1 MTLLLSI
8 AEALALFVSAALI
21 VISLIVIVNLAAF
34 PRLKPSARA
43 VEQSISVLIPA
54 RNEAA
59 VIAETVRS
67 LLAQT
72 ADRLEV
78 ILLDDGSTDGTG
90 DLALDAAAGDPRL
103 RVIRGQPLPEGWLG
117 KNWACHQLAEQAA
130 GDFLIFTDA
139 DVRWGAGAL
148 SAVAALADQKHA
160 DLLTVWSTQETVTW
174 GERLII
180 PLMALVILGYLPAPL
195 VHHTRLS
202 AFAAANGQ
210 CLAFRR
216 AAYRQVGGHAAVRRS
231 IIEDISMARRIKRA
245 GLRLWMA
252 DGNELIR
259 CRMYRSWREVRDGYA
274 KNILA
279 GYGGRVSLLL
289 LASVFHWLIFIAPL
303 IWLIFGGIDRGWAL
317 ALLGIGIGVRAL
329 TAAFTHQRVIDALL
343 MPLSCLLM
351 TVIAARAIE
360 WQWRYGGP
368 RWKDR
373 AIQMGNGAPQPPSDA
388 A

>member
-1 MTLLLSI
+1 MTPPLSI
-8 AEALALFVSAALI
+8 ADVLALFVSAALI
-21 VISLIVIVNLAAF
+21 TISAITILNAFTF
-34 PRLKPSARA
+34 PRLKSSAPTEA
-43 VEQSISVLIPA
+43 ISVSVLIPA

-67 LLAQT
+67 LLVQDAAQM
-72 ADRLEV
+72 EV

-90 DLALDAAAGDPRL
+90 DLARQAAAGDPRL
-103 RVIRGQPLPEGWLG
+103 RVVEGQPLPDGWLG
-117 KNWACHQLAEQAA
+117 KNWACHQLSEQAT
-130 GDFLIFTDA
+130 GEFLIFTDA
-139 DVRWGAGAL
+139 DVRWSKGAISAL
-148 SAVAALADQKHA
+148 VALAEEKQA
-160 DLLTVWSTQETVTW
+160 DLLTAWSTQETVTW
-174 GERLII
+174 GERLIV

-195 VHHTRLS
+195 VHHTPPS

-216 AAYRQVGGHAAVRRS
+216 AAYQRIGGHAAVRSS
-231 IIEDISMARRIKRA
+231 IIEDISMARLIKRA

-252 DGNELIR
+252 DGNGLIR
-259 CRMYRSWREVRDGYA
+259 CRMYRNWREVRDGYG

-289 LASVFHWLIFIAPL
+289 LATVFHWLIFLAPL
-303 IWLIFGGIDRGWAL
+303 LWTIFGGIDRGWAL
-317 ALLGIGIGVRAL
+317 ALLGIGISLRAL
-329 TAAFTHQRVIDALL
+329 TAAVTRQRVLDALL

-373 AIQMGNGAPQPPSDA
+373 TIQTANRA
-388 A
+388 